1 MSSDMSSFRS
11 GGGGSGVGGG
21 GGESWDSGWKS
32 FDKPKSS
39 TGKWDTSKDS
49 DDDVEVEKAE
59 EFSDSWPEPKSEGKS
74 KLPRRPSGGGADW
87 ANSESQKPAKASK
100 PIKKVDLGAS
110 AALGKTAQQPD
121 LVKNNLIEDLF
132 SDSQPKAGQVVSGGD
147 DFDDFDPRAGE
158 ASNSSYAALGSSEL
172 GQNIGSSGTTS
183 NAADDDFAD
192 FSSAFSGGGQTSN
205 GDQSS
210 DAVDLFSGPAVPAAA
225 TGQESGD
232 LFGSLAAPSPNS
244 AASLDLFG
252 GGFAS
257 APAAAPSAFG
267 AAFPSQLP
275 AQVQGP
281 SSMDLLAG
289 LSMTS
294 LPPPAMTPGQLMQAT
309 PSISSGP
316 PSLPTTSALS
326 SAPAAVGSTWSDLG
340 SLNNSLLNFSLNSA
354 PAQQARVPMAAMVSS
369 SVQQQPPQQPANNN
383 AFAGLDGLL

>member
-1 MSSDMSSFRS
+1 MSSFRS

-32 FDKPKSS
+32 FDKPKAS

-59 EFSDSWPEPKSEGKS
+59 EFSDSWPETKSEGKS

-110 AALGKTAQQPD
+110 AALGKTAQQRPTTAQQPD

-158 ASNSSYAALGSSEL
+158 ASNSSYAALGSS
-172 GQNIGSSGTTS
+172 GTTS

-205 GDQSS
+205 GDH
-210 DAVDLFSGPAVPAAA
+210 
-225 TGQESGD
+225 
-232 LFGSLAAPSPNS
+232 
-244 AASLDLFG
+244 
-252 GGFAS
+252 
-257 APAAAPSAFG
+257 
-267 AAFPSQLP
+267 
-275 AQVQGP
+275 
-281 SSMDLLAG
+281 
-289 LSMTS
+289 
-294 LPPPAMTPGQLMQAT
+294 
-309 PSISSGP
+309 
-316 PSLPTTSALS
+316 
-326 SAPAAVGSTWSDLG
+326 
-340 SLNNSLLNFSLNSA
+340 
-354 PAQQARVPMAAMVSS
+354 
-369 SVQQQPPQQPANNN
+369 
-383 AFAGLDGLL
+383 